1 MFGIGMTE
9 MLLIAALALIVLG
22 PKKLPD
28 LARSLGKGFAEFKRA
43 TNELKNTIEVETR
56 AEEVRQVREK
66 LEKEGKLTPADAA
79 PVEDSAASV
88 ATQMTSEEAT
98 ERIKQAKLAQSAYA
112 EEDAEIARHLEDD
125 LAAPL
130 DPPVSRAETEEPKK
144 DV

>member
-9 MLLIAALALIVLG
+9 MLLIAGLALIVLG

-28 LARSLGKGFAEFKRA
+28 LAKSLGKGFAEFKRA

-56 AEEVRQVREK
+56 AEEVRMTKEK

-79 PVEDSAASV
+79 PITEAPVEPAPELK
-88 ATQMTSEEAT
+88 SEEAA
-98 ERIKQAKLAQSAYA
+98 ERIREAKLAQTQYA
-112 EEDAEIARHLEDD
+112 EEDAEIERQLEEEV
-125 LAAPL
+125 LTAA
-130 DPPVSRAETEEPKK
+130 DQKTEEQEQKQ

>member
-56 AEEVRQVREK
+56 AAEVQQTKEK

-79 PVEDSAASV
+79 PIEDMEVSINPAP
-88 ATQMTSEEAT
+88 QMTSEEAA
-98 ERIKQAKLAQSAYA
+98 ERIRAAKLAQTQYA
-112 EEDAEIARHLEDD
+112 EEDAEIDRQLEEEN
-125 LAAPL
+125 LSAATPKQT
-130 DPPVSRAETEEPKK
+130 DAEQKQ

>member
-43 TNELKNTIEVETR
+43 TNEFKNTMELEAR
-56 AEEVRQVREK
+56 SEEVRQTQEK
-66 LEKEGKLTPADAA
+66 LQKEGKLKPEDEQAVTPEPEPAGNAEA
-79 PVEDSAASV
+79 I
-88 ATQMTSEEAT
+88 EEA
-98 ERIKQAKLAQSAYA
+98 RAAQAQYA
-112 EEDAEIARHLEDD
+112 AEDAEIERQLEEDAGEGNI
-125 LAAPL
+125 AAA
-130 DPPVSRAETEEPKK
+130 AEKTQEQKR